1 MFAHHLVIFVCI
13 QLLLSSV
20 SAISFTEIDN
30 AGTDCED
37 IYIKSSDKEQGEVD
51 YFVCVFRKL
60 KAFNS
65 DNSLNVEVI
74 KNVLTIIGQYS
85 PPGFSKSRFEAVFNA
100 IGSCSSTASNT
111 VEESVKTY
119 FQCVKKLT

>member
-1 MFAHHLVIFVCI
+1 MIF
-13 QLLLSSV
+13 Q
-20 SAISFTEIDN
+20 
-30 AGTDCED
+30 
-37 IYIKSSDKEQGEVD
+37 Q
-51 YFVCVFRKL
+51 
-60 KAFNS
+60 FNS

>member
-1 MFAHHLVIFVCI
+1 MLAHHLVIFVCI

-30 AGTDCED
+30 AGADCED

-65 DNSLNVEVI
+65 DNSLNVEEVE
-74 KNVLTIIGQYS
+74 V
-85 PPGFSKSRFEAVFNA
+85 R
-100 IGSCSSTASNT
+100 TASNT

-119 FQCVKKLT
+119 FQCVKSLHELFRY